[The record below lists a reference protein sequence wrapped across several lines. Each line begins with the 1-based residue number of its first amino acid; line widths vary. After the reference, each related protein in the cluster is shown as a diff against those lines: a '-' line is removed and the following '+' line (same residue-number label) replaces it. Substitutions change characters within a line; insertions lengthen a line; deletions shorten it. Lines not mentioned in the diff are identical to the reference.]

1 MDFIYLFRVLLKR
14 KWIIIASGLL
24 AAALAYLLTQ
34 NQEKQYLS
42 SSRLATGYITS
53 ERIQIGGEENASNY
67 MESEN
72 KFNNAVVSLT
82 SPSVLSL
89 VSYNL
94 MLNDLTSGTPFRK
107 LSEDKKAKAVYKDVN
122 PEAAKNLLK
131 EKLQTMTMLSSSKPE
146 ERKLLEY
153 INLHGYDLKTLR
165 KHLNVYRFERSDY
178 MQIDFDSENPEL
190 SAFVVNDV
198 YQQFMRYNGELNRVY
213 SKEAI
218 DTLRG
223 IMDKKKNDFD
233 IKVLNARN
241 QGYSYSSDAV
251 DATLAT
257 AGELEKTLAVER
269 AKKTQNEIDLRKVNQ
284 RLKSMADV
292 SDNSEPGN
300 YNSEIIAAQKARDQ
314 AYEAYLKNPSD
325 AALNAHYQQLKK
337 EYESLVRKAGS
348 TSPTRTIGST
358 PMDRQALLDQKSDLE
373 YDIQANNSIIGSLQQ
388 KIRILQGEA
397 TSKTMQGAT
406 AETVKNELEM
416 AEKDYLAAK
425 QNYNNAIDQGR
436 GQSINNFKQ
445 VIIGQPAIEPEQ
457 SKRGLIVALA
467 GIAAAVTTMLI
478 IIFLT
483 YLDSSIKTPIIF
495 SKSVNLK
502 LMSMVNFMDLRNKN
516 LADIVANRDNA
527 DNTHDRSKFNAFR
540 ESIRKLRYE
549 IESTGKKVF
558 LFTSTKKGQGKT
570 TLIQALSYSMS
581 LSKKKILII
590 DTNFCNNDLTVQLNA
605 DPILEKIVP
614 NGGTNPKMLVDQ
626 IKGYSKDIGVGSV
639 FAIGSEGGDYTP
651 SEILPRE
658 NLLHHLKELTSE
670 FDYIFLEGPPLNDF
684 SDSKELAQYVEGVI
698 AVFSAQHIIKQID
711 KQSIGFFKE
720 LDGKFCGS
728 ILNMVDLKNVTL
740 V

>member
-14 KWIIIASGLL
+14 KWIILASGIL
-24 AAALAYLLTQ
+24 AAALAFFLTS
-34 NQEKQYLS
+34 NQEKQYRS
-42 SSRLATGYITS
+42 SAQVATGFTATQQITV
-53 ERIQIGGEENASNY
+53 GEQTPAGY
-67 MESEN
+67 LESEN
-72 KFNNAVVSLT
+72 QFNNAIVGIT
-82 SPSVLSL
+82 SQQVLSL

-94 MLNDLTSGTPFRK
+94 MLNDLSSPDPYHTLTE
-107 LSEDKKAKAVYKDVN
+107 EDKQSEIYKEVKPAEAKK
-122 PEAAKNLLK
+122 LLS
-131 EKLQTMTMLSSSKPE
+131 EKLQNMTVLNSSRPE
-146 ERKLLEY
+146 EKKLLEY
-153 INLHGYDLKTLR
+153 LKLYDYDIKTL
-165 KHLNVYRFERSDY
+165 KKYLNVYRYERSDY
-178 MQIDFDSENPEL
+178 IQIDYHSENPEL

-198 YQQFMRYNGELNRVY
+198 FQQFMRYNGEINRVY

-218 DTLRG
+218 DTLKS
-223 IMDKKKNDFD
+223 IMDKKKEDLD
-233 IKVLNARN
+233 LKVLAARS
-241 QGYSYSSDAV
+241 QGYSFDVESV

-257 AGELEKTLAVER
+257 VSELEKSLADEK
-269 AKKTQNEIDLRKVNQ
+269 AKKTQNQIELRKVAQ
-284 RLKSMADV
+284 RLNALPSG
-292 SDNSEPGN
+292 SDRGDDNNE
-300 YNSEIIAAQKARDQ
+300 EIIRAQKARTE
-314 AYEAYLKNPSD
+314 AYDAYLKNPSD
-325 AALNAHYQQLKK
+325 QALYNRYLQLKK
-337 EYESLVRKAGS
+337 EYEDLVRSSSS
-348 TSPTRTIGST
+348 TSRTTRTE
-358 PMDRQALLDQKSDLE
+358 PALDRQALQDKKSDLE
-373 YDIQANNSIIGSLQQ
+373 FDIQANNSIIGSLQQ
-388 KIRILQGEA
+388 KINILKGEASSMTLQGRN
-397 TSKTMQGAT
+397 
-406 AETVKNELEM
+406 AETIKNEIDM
-416 AEKDYLAAK
+416 AQKDYLAAK
-425 QNYNNAIDQGR
+425 QNYNNATDIRSSQT
-436 GQSINNFKQ
+436 INNFKQ
-445 VIIGQPAIEPEQ
+445 VLFGQPAIEPEP
-457 SKRGLIVALA
+457 SKRQLIIALA
-467 GIAAAVTTMLI
+467 AIAAMVTTMLI

-502 LMSMVNFMDLRNKN
+502 LMSMVNYMDLKNKN
-516 LADIVANRDNA
+516 LADIVANRDSS
-527 DNTHDRSKFNAFR
+527 DNTNDRSKFNAFR

-605 DPILEKIVP
+605 APILEKIIP
-614 NGGTNPKMLVDQ
+614 HKQMNGKNLVDQ

-658 NLLHHLKELTSE
+658 NLLHHLNELTAE

-711 KQSIGFFKE
+711 KQSIVFFKE
-720 LDGKFCGS
+720 LNGKFCGS